1 MAMVATVAAMASDLA
16 ISRAATGDSLTSTT
30 IAMVQGQEVQVAL
43 VLVVAAVLLV
53 WAVPAARAVMEAV
66 AVAAT
71 GCHQVKASIMVG
83 HTIAIRTLQPTN
95 MVGSLVQGKHT

>member
-43 VLVVAAVLLV
+43 ALVVLVLV

-83 HTIAIRTLQPTN
+83 HTIAIRTLRPTN

>member
-43 VLVVAAVLLV
+43 VLVVLVLV

>member
-1 MAMVATVAAMASDLA
+1 MAMVATVAAMVSDLA

-43 VLVVAAVLLV
+43 ALVVLVLV

-71 GCHQVKASIMVG
+71 GCHQVKESIMVG